1 MIHNPLLE
9 ELCAE
14 LGYNWDKISP
24 SKEREL
30 EGIIAAHDKYE
41 EGYNDGYKGASQLH
55 EDDYDDGKLDAY
67 NDLLDEISKEI
78 GKVMDKNRM
87 DFLNQMWGYIYLKRN
102 TREL

>member
-14 LGYNWDKISP
+14 LEYNWDKISP

-30 EGIIAAHDKYE
+30 EGIIAAHDKY
-41 EGYNDGYKGASQLH
+41 
-55 EDDYDDGKLDAY
+55 LDAY

-78 GKVMDKNRM
+78 GRVTDKNRKN
-87 DFLNQMWGYIYLKRN
+87 FLHQMWGYIYLKRN
-102 TREL
+102 AREL